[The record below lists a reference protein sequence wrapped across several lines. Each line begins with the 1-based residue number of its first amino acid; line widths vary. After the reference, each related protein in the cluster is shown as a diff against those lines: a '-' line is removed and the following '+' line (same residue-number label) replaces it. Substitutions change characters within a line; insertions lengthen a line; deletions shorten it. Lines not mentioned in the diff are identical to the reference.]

1 MAPKKAPRTAY
12 NLYISFYTK
21 MHKSQS
27 LQIEFECSYGNRE
40 LYKNFAR
47 TVLNDVPEARERPRD
62 GATKYSGND
71 NFTDMSKNMSK
82 AWNKVDKLTR
92 TVFEDLAAEESK
104 QHSEVC
110 KILFF
115 SLKDKSA
122 TCLLII
128 LI

>member
-1 MAPKKAPRTAY
+1 LNAATEIENCTKASCGLFST
-12 NLYISFYTK
+12 IFQ
-21 MHKSQS
+21 MHEK
-27 LQIEFECSYGNRE
+27 
-40 LYKNFAR
+40 
-47 TVLNDVPEARERPRD
+47 DPE
-62 GATKYSGND
+62 KYSGND

-122 TCLLII
+122 TCLLIT
-128 LI
+128 LT